1 MSWFGLLGPPVFV
14 GLLLDDPTSQFAAE
28 SLGDRYQLEQLI
40 GEGAFARTY
49 RARDTRLARVVAVKL
64 LRSHYA
70 ADPNF
75 LDRFRREAR
84 SAARVDHP
92 NVVHVYDY
100 GGHNGA
106 YYLVLQYVP
115 GRDLKQ
121 VIEESVPLSPEDAIR
136 ITREILSGLAAI
148 HAAGIIHRDIKP
160 QNVLI
165 GWDGVPRVTDFGIAY
180 EDGQSRV
187 TGLTSHGTTLG
198 TPAYMA
204 PEQAHG
210 EPVSAATDLYAVGV
224 VLFEMLTGRLPFKA
238 ENMLAMMVAH
248 IEQTPSPPS
257 TYQPGVPPE
266 LDAVVLRALAK
277 AQKDRFASTREMER
291 ALVDALIHIRDGA
304 DAPPVTE
311 RVPRPSRVRAAVP
324 PPVDTGATVPIPAQP
339 PPPVA
344 APPAR
349 TAHNGHHR
357 RRGSGWIAP
366 VLIAVVAVSVLIA
379 ALNRANGEDDNGNG
393 GGDSRPTQTATH
405 QAGLVLTTDTPEA
418 EPTRRIINRDSNP
431 TPTPRVIRTLT
442 PPPDPTDTPE
452 PEPTQADDDGG
463 VPTIAP
469 SGGGVVSEAPEP
481 TETSEPEKPDPVSLS
496 LPGTE
501 WRSGFAR
508 SDSSFLGRPW
518 TAVYGA
524 QSGYSEALL
533 SFSLDAAPAG
543 EAVLSITGVDD
554 EGGGDSP
561 ISIAVNG
568 VEIFSGPSPFPN
580 WDGVDTSNGPWT
592 AINFT
597 VPAGLLQEG
606 ENEISVTNHSP
617 SATID
622 SPPYVLLSDTTLTT
636 E

>member
-1 MSWFGLLGPPVFV
+1 
-14 GLLLDDPTSQFAAE
+14 LDDPTSQFAAG
-28 SLGDRYQLEQLI
+28 SLGDRYELEQLI

-84 SAARVDHP
+84 SAAKVDHP

-100 GGHNGA
+100 GGHDGA
-106 YYLVLQYVP
+106 YFLVLQYVS

-121 VIEESVPLSPEDAIR
+121 VIEESAPLPPADAIR

-180 EDGQSRV
+180 EDGQSRLA
-187 TGLTSHGTTLG
+187 GLTSHGTTLG

-204 PEQAHG
+204 PEQARG

-224 VLFEMLTGRLPFKA
+224 VLFEMLTGRLPFEA
-238 ENMLAMMVAH
+238 ENTLAMMVAH

-257 TYQPGVPPE
+257 SFQSGVPPE
-266 LDAVVLRALAK
+266 LDVVVLRALAK

-304 DAPPVTE
+304 ESSPVTE
-311 RVPRPSRVRAAVP
+311 RLTRPSRVRAAEP
-324 PPVDTGATVPIPAQP
+324 PPADAGATARIPVQP
-339 PPPVA
+339 PPPAAA
-344 APPAR
+344 APAR
-349 TAHNGHHR
+349 AAHNGHHR
-357 RRGSGWIAP
+357 RRGTGWIAP

-379 ALNRANGEDDNGNG
+379 ALVHANDGDDNGNG
-393 GGDSRPTQTATH
+393 GGDPQPTQTATH
-405 QAGLVLTTDTPEA
+405 QAGLVFSTNTPEA
-418 EPTRRIINRDSNP
+418 EPTKRIINRAPNP

-442 PPPDPTDTPE
+442 PRSDPTDTPE
-452 PEPTQADDDGG
+452 PEPTEADDAGG

-469 SGGGVVSEAPEP
+469 AGGGGSEAPQP
-481 TETSEPEKPDPVSLS
+481 TETPEPDDPGPISLS
-496 LPGTE
+496 FSGTD
-501 WRSGFAR
+501 WKSGFTR
-508 SDSSFLGRPW
+508 SDSNFLGRPW
-518 TAVYGA
+518 TAVYGS
-524 QSGYSEALL
+524 QSGYGQAVLI
-533 SFSLDAAPAG
+533 FSLDAAPAG
-543 EAVLSITGVDD
+543 EADLSITGVDD

-568 VEIFSGPSPFPN
+568 VEVFSGPSPFPS
-580 WDGVDTSNGPWT
+580 WEGVDTSIGPWT
-592 AINFT
+592 AVSFT
-597 VPAGLLQEG
+597 LPAGLIREG
-606 ENEISVTNHSP
+606 ENQITVTNLSP
-617 SATID
+617 SATIN